1 MFAVG
6 MCLMLL
12 FATPMQSYA
21 MEADGYAVSPRFTY
35 IYSYTLD
42 FNVTGG
48 NANITAR
55 LVGNS
60 DVTDC
65 NIKCNLEKL
74 TGSTYWMQI
83 QSFSA
88 SGTRIANLDAS
99 YGVSSGTYRV
109 MGIFR
114 CNTET
119 QTVYSSNVTY

>member
-1 MFAVG
+1 
-6 MCLMLL
+6 
-12 FATPMQSYA
+12 

-35 IYSYTLD
+35 ISSYTMS

-48 NANITAR
+48 NACITAN
-55 LVGNS
+55 LEGNP
-60 DVTDC
+60 DVTDS

-88 SGTRIANLDAS
+88 SGTRIANLDVS

-109 MGIFR
+109 MGVFR

-119 QTVYSSNVTY
+119 QTVYSPNVTY